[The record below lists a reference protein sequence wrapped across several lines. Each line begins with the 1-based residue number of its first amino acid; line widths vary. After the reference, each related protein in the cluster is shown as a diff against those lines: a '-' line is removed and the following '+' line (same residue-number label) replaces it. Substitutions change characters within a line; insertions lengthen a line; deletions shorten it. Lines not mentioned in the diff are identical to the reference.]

1 MSWAAWGRAWGDSW
15 ASSWGTD
22 DVELYQTPGGTG
34 PQAVLESAVWALAV
48 PQSSPWVGCE
58 SSTAMYDAR
67 LTSSRSAG
75 ALLESVSATDARLL
89 SSFAAQAK
97 EST

>member
-15 ASSWGTD
+15 ASTWGAD
-22 DVELYQTPGGTG
+22 EVELYQTPGGTG
-34 PQAVLESAVWALAV
+34 PQAVLESAEWAVVL
-48 PQSSPWVGCE
+48 PQSSPWTGVE
-58 SSTAMYDAR
+58 DSTAQYLAA
-67 LTSSRSAG
+67 LTSARSAG

-89 SSFAAQAK
+89 SSFSAQAK